1 MAKAKKALEKNEV
14 IEINLDSFAV
24 PIAIVVAGIII
35 ALAIFFV
42 NKGSDAEVEGTQA
55 SPSAQEQQEQTQN
68 EDAEVTVSI
77 GDSLTIGDR
86 NKAKIAIVEYSNF
99 GCGYCQKHAVET
111 YPEIKSKYID
121 TGEVLYVFKN
131 YPFGEAGTA
140 YNSALAFH
148 CVGEL
153 AGAEKAVEFHN
164 KAFDFATDEDIKN
177 NVIALGV
184 NVAKYDACMANPDTK
199 SAIAAERDEGSGVGI
214 QGTPGFVVGKID
226 KEGKVTGSLV
236 KGAYPFST
244 FEDAIKKLSK

>member
-42 NKGSDAEVEGTQA
+42 NKGSNAEVEGTQSA
-55 SPSAQEQQEQTQN
+55 PSVQGQQEQTQN

-99 GCGYCQKHAVET
+99 GCGYCQRHAIET

-121 TGEVLYVFKN
+121 SGEVLYVFKN
-131 YPFGEAGTA
+131 LPFSEEGTA
-140 YNSALAFH
+140 YNSALALH
-148 CVGEL
+148 CVGKL
-153 AGAEKAVEFHN
+153 ADADKAVEFHS

-177 NVIALGV
+177 AVVALGV
-184 NVAKYDACMANPDTK
+184 NAGKYDACMANPDTK

-214 QGTPGFVVGKID
+214 TGTPGFVVGKID
-226 KEGKVTGSLV
+226 KDGKVTGPIIR
-236 KGAYPFST
+236 GAYPLST
-244 FEDAIKKLSK
+244 FEATIKKLSK